1 MRQLRNI
8 CRRAVLE
15 TTIAKSYRTTAMRR
29 ATIAMLMLLLAAP
42 AAAQQRRPAATA
54 GFDFNVCYSQCLSR
68 GGSPGSCQPGC
79 ADRAAEI
86 ARIPAGAP
94 RTGNN
99 NPNSPNYY
107 NPAPR
112 QGFN

>member
-1 MRQLRNI
+1 
-8 CRRAVLE
+8 
-15 TTIAKSYRTTAMRR
+15 
-29 ATIAMLMLLLAAP
+29 MLMLLLAAP

-99 NPNSPNYY
+99 NPSSPNYY

>member
-1 MRQLRNI
+1 MR
-8 CRRAVLE
+8 
-15 TTIAKSYRTTAMRR
+15 TAIV
-29 ATIAMLMLLLAAP
+29 AILTLIFAAP
-42 AAAQQRRPAATA
+42 SDAQQRRPAAA
-54 GFDFNVCYSQCLSR
+54 SGGFDFNVCYSRCLSN

-86 ARIPAGAP
+86 ARIPAGAA

-99 NPNSPNYY
+99 SPSSPNYY

-112 QGFN
+112 QGFH

>member
-1 MRQLRNI
+1 MRT
-8 CRRAVLE
+8 V
-15 TTIAKSYRTTAMRR
+15 TIFILTF
-29 ATIAMLMLLLAAP
+29 LLAAP
-42 AAAQQRRPAATA
+42 AVAQQRRPATAT
-54 GFDFNVCYSQCLSR
+54 GFDFNVCYSRCLTN
-68 GGSPGSCQPGC
+68 GGSPGSCQSGC

-99 NPNSPNYY
+99 DPRSPNYY

-112 QGFN
+112 QGFY